1 MIKDW
6 SKFNESNSS
15 DLFKDEVNKIR
26 QYFLE
31 YEDDDIVSYEMC
43 VCGFSSRVKERDM
56 LWSVNPN
63 NGNFERWVDSQ
74 AQEADRY
81 LDDEYRQ
88 LFLHTTDLDKYPFV
102 FCAKIKI
109 KSIKFSALDYGILDD
124 FGVDKLKD
132 VLVTFDRINDDYDKV
147 LINMNSQHNDY
158 KPVSVKV
165 YFNPVVD

>member
-15 DLFKDEVNKIR
+15 NSFKEEINKIR
-26 QYFLE
+26 KFFIE
-31 YEDDDIVSYEMC
+31 YEDDDIVSYEMY

-88 LFLHTTDLDKYPFV
+88 LFLHTNDLDKYPFA
-102 FCAKIKI
+102 FCADIKI
-109 KSIKFSALDYGILDD
+109 KSENSVLDD

-132 VLVTFDRINDDYDKV
+132 VLVTWERLKDDYDKV
-147 LINMNSQHNDY
+147 LIDLNSQHNDY

>member
-6 SKFNESNSS
+6 SKFNESNSTDS
-15 DLFKDEVNKIR
+15 FKSEVNKIR

-31 YEDDDIVSYEMC
+31 YEDDDIISYEMY
-43 VCGFSSRVKERDM
+43 VCGFGSRVKECDM

-74 AQEADRY
+74 KEEANRY

-88 LFLHTTDLDKYPFV
+88 LFLHTNDLDKYPFA
-102 FCAKIKI
+102 FCATIKI
-109 KSIKFSALDYGILDD
+109 KSENSVLDD

-132 VLVTFDRINDDYDKV
+132 VLVTFDRIKDDYDKV

>member
-15 DLFKDEVNKIR
+15 NSFKEEINKIR
-26 QYFLE
+26 KFFME
-31 YEDDDIVSYEMC
+31 YEDDDIVSYEMY
-43 VCGFSSRVKERDM
+43 VCGFDTRVKERDM

-63 NGNFERWVDSQ
+63 TGNFERWVDSQ
-74 AQEADRY
+74 TQEADRY
-81 LDDEYRQ
+81 LDDEYRE
-88 LFLHTTDLDKYPFV
+88 LFLHTTDVDKYPFV
-102 FCAKIKI
+102 FCATIKI
-109 KSIKFSALDYGILDD
+109 KSENSVLDD

-132 VLVTFDRINDDYDKV
+132 VLVTFDRIKDDYDKV

>member
-6 SKFNESNSS
+6 SKFNESNSTDS
-15 DLFKDEVNKIR
+15 FKSEVNKIR

-31 YEDDDIVSYEMC
+31 YEDDDIISYEMY
-43 VCGFSSRVKERDM
+43 VCGFDTRVKERDM

-63 NGNFERWVDSQ
+63 TGNFERWVDSQ
-74 AQEADRY
+74 TQEADRY
-81 LDDEYRQ
+81 LDDEYRE

-109 KSIKFSALDYGILDD
+109 KSENSFLDD

-132 VLVTFDRINDDYDKV
+132 VLVTWERLKDDYDKV
-147 LINMNSQHNDY
+147 LIDLNSQHNDY
-158 KPVSVKV
+158 KPMMIKV
-165 YFNPVVD
+165 YFNPIVG

>member
-1 MIKDW
+1 
-6 SKFNESNSS
+6 
-15 DLFKDEVNKIR
+15 
-26 QYFLE
+26 
-31 YEDDDIVSYEMC
+31 
-43 VCGFSSRVKERDM
+43 M

-81 LDDEYRQ
+81 LDDEYRE
-88 LFLHTTDLDKYPFV
+88 LFLHTTDLDKYPFA
-102 FCAKIKI
+102 FCATIKI
-109 KSIKFSALDYGILDD
+109 KSENSVLDD

-132 VLVTFDRINDDYDKV
+132 VLVTFDRIKDDYDKV